1 MLLVTGHTDLVGT
14 REYNQALG
22 LERAEAARRFL
33 ETKGFPPSRV
43 ITASKGEDEPAAGYI
58 TDDDR
63 AKNRR
68 TVISIK
74 K

>member
-1 MLLVTGHTDLVGT
+1 MIV
-14 REYNQALG
+14 
-22 LERAEAARRFL
+22 
-33 ETKGFPPSRV
+33 S
-43 ITASKGEDEPAAGYI
+43 SKGEKEPAAGYI
-58 TDDDR
+58 TAEDR

>member
-1 MLLVTGHTDLVGT
+1 MIV
-14 REYNQALG
+14 
-22 LERAEAARRFL
+22 
-33 ETKGFPPSRV
+33 S
-43 ITASKGEDEPAAGYI
+43 SKGEEEPAAGYI
-58 TDDDR
+58 TAEAR